1 MKKNNKKWYRIE
13 ERKNIMKWALV
24 VYFMTVSGWQSAE
37 TLGKD
42 KIGWSSIVYETY
54 QQCSSQARMFNTNR
68 ATMFK
73 EDPEYGRRVK
83 AKCER
88 VEK

>member
-1 MKKNNKKWYRIE
+1 M
-13 ERKNIMKWALV
+13 
-24 VYFMTVSGWQSAE
+24 
-37 TLGKD
+37 
-42 KIGWSSIVYETY
+42 VYETY

>member
-1 MKKNNKKWYRIE
+1 
-13 ERKNIMKWALV
+13 MKWAPLV
-24 VYFMTVSGWQSAE
+24 VYFMTASGWQSAE
-37 TLGKD
+37 ALGKD

-54 QQCSSQARMFNTNR
+54 QQCSSRARMFNFNR
-68 ATMFK
+68 AK
-73 EDPEYGRRVK
+73 ILNEYSEYRNKIK

>member
-1 MKKNNKKWYRIE
+1 
-13 ERKNIMKWALV
+13 MKWALV
-24 VYFMTVSGWQSAE
+24 VYFMTATGWQSAE

-54 QQCSSQARMFNTNR
+54 QECASKARMFN
-68 ATMFK
+68 
-73 EDPEYGRRVK
+73 EDPEYRDKIK